1 MLFGLDLTSLT
12 ILTGTFGAGLA
23 VTAYPGFAGVNGW
36 PVGRSMLHANSWPRI
51 LGIFNLLGA
60 PIVTIAVMPWLALP
74 LVLIGGII
82 LAYATVEALRNWA
95 QFVAIGASIVGF
107 VLTCVLIL

>member
-1 MLFGLDLTSLT
+1 MASNF
-12 ILTGTFGAGLA
+12 
-23 VTAYPGFAGVNGW
+23 
-36 PVGRSMLHANSWPRI
+36 
-51 LGIFNLLGA
+51 GIFNLLGA

-82 LAYATVEALRNWA
+82 LAYATVEALRKWA
-95 QFVAIGASIVGF
+95 QSVAIGASIVGF